1 MMEDEEEEETITDKF
16 RLALRSALTGNGND
30 TDAESV
36 DMDDMD
42 VEEGEKLDSALADA
56 FRLLQ
61 QNKKSKKVSKKD
73 KMADEA
79 LLHFRMRVLDLV
91 DIYLKHNPKL
101 VICLEIVMFVFDL
114 LPLAIKEVKHKD
126 ILGRFNNIFD
136 R

>member
-1 MMEDEEEEETITDKF
+1 MEDEEEEETVTDKF
-16 RLALRSALTGNGND
+16 RLAIRSALTGNGNE

-42 VEEGEKLDSALADA
+42 AEEGERLDSALADA

-61 QNKKSKKVSKKD
+61 QNKKTKKVTRKD
-73 KMADEA
+73 KMAEEA
-79 LLHFRMRVLDLV
+79 LVHFRMRVLDLV
-91 DIYLKHNPKL
+91 DIYLKNNPKL

-114 LPLAIKEVKHKD
+114 LPLAIKEAKHKE

-136 R
+136 K